1 MSIKIDL
8 DYLEKVL
15 PLLEEKHED
24 AVLTMKELSK
34 MKNGSIDTYE
44 FYMREAEFYADLKQR
59 TLDIIKDVKNGNF
72 R

>member
-15 PLLEEKHED
+15 PLLEEKYED